1 MKFAILIVS
10 FLSYQIHLQQEVD
23 FWTVL
28 SDVTLETKTSNNMEM
43 DVPKFGKKVLG
54 VNGKKISLK
63 GYLIPLSEFGGKDAY
78 MLSALPF
85 STCFFC
91 GGAGPETVVELQVKQ
106 SLKFTSTRIVME
118 GTLILNPS
126 DPDHHMYILKDAELV
141 N

>member
-1 MKFAILIVS
+1 MKFAILFAS
-10 FLSYQIHLQQEVD
+10 FLSSSVILQEVD
-23 FWTVL
+23 FWNVL
-28 SDVTLETKTSNNMEM
+28 ADVSFETKISKEGEM

-54 VNGKKISLK
+54 TNGKKISLK

-91 GGAGPETVVELQVKQ
+91 GGAGPETVIELQVKQ
-106 SLKFTSTRIVME
+106 SLKFTTDRIVLE
-118 GTLILNPS
+118 GTLILNPD

-141 N
+141 D